1 MNGETRDQY
10 AQRICYEHFLTVL
23 DEHGPRKS
31 NEVLLVVDDGDMSM
45 CTWLGRAAYEAATR
59 NVKAGTTTPLAM
71 FDRALARSDADG
83 FSNPCVYFGTHNGR
97 AVCGSIRIGDPDRV

>member
-45 CTWLGRAAYEAATR
+45 CTCL
-59 NVKAGTTTPLAM
+59 
-71 FDRALARSDADG
+71 
-83 FSNPCVYFGTHNGR
+83 
-97 AVCGSIRIGDPDRV
+97 